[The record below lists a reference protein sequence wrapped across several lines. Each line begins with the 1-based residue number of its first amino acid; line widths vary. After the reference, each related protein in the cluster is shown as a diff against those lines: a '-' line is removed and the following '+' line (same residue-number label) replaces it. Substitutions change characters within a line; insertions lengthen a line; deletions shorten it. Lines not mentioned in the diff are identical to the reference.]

1 MKGTRWLRR
10 FVLAHALLLCCCTAM
25 AQLKLGSNPATI
37 NKSSILELESVRQGL
52 LLPRIPDTTVITL
65 TTAPDGTLIYFTGNN
80 SLMIRKNGF
89 WRRIA
94 DTVNFWQNA
103 GAAGGDLT
111 GTYPNPTINTNVVT
125 YAKMQQVSANNRILG
140 RYTAGAGNVQELTLG
155 TGLSL
160 NTTNGTLSTTGW
172 LLGGNAVASEQALG
186 TTSAVALPFITN
198 NAERMR
204 ISGAGLVGINT
215 TSPTSTLHIRTGTTD
230 ASGLRLENLVS
241 TSAFTSGAAT
251 IGVDANGNVVRAG
264 PVYYSGTGTTAAVG
278 QISKIWVADFANAA
292 DGNGAQ
298 SITIPTNIG
307 FTNILNVQVTARGG
321 TGITTAPIVTLTSV
335 STTSI
340 VIRVMESKSAVVL
353 FLNTAIEGL
362 EPHTNT
368 ATHIYIRVEGN

>member
-1 MKGTRWLRR
+1 MKGIRWLRW
-10 FVLAHALLLCCCTAM
+10 FVLAHALLLCCCAAM

-65 TTAPDGTLIYFTGNN
+65 ATAPDGTLIYFTGDN

-94 DTVNFWQNA
+94 DTVNFWQNG

-111 GTYPNPTINTNVVT
+111 GTYPAPSIAAGSVT
-125 YAKMQQVSANNRILG
+125 YSKMQQMSASSLLG
-140 RYTAGAGNVQELTLG
+140 RYAGTVGAVQEITLG
-155 TGLSL
+155 AGLSL
-160 NTTNGTLSTTGW
+160 NSTTGVLSATNTPGW
-172 LLGGNAVASEQALG
+172 SLTGNDLGPSDILG
-186 TTSAVALPFITN
+186 TTNNYPLRIFTN
-198 NAERMR
+198 DDERMR
-204 ISGAGLVGINT
+204 ITSSGLVGIGTNNP
-215 TSPTSTLHIRTGTTD
+215 SSTLHVNSGSAN
-230 ASGLRLENLVS
+230 ASGLRLEQLLNTSPVTA
-241 TSAFTSGAAT
+241 TSAA
-251 IGVDANGNVVRAG
+251 IGVDASGNVVRAPV

-335 STTSI
+335 SVSTI
-340 VIRVMESKSAVVL
+340 VIRVMESAGIL
-353 FLNTAIEGL
+353 IGGQGL
-362 EPHTNT
+362 EAHTDTNT
-368 ATHIYIRVEGN
+368 RIYIRVEGN